1 MIACNVSQVVILGKE
16 RVDSLLT
23 SRGVL
28 TWGKKKKK
36 KSTGLN

>member
-1 MIACNVSQVVILGKE
+1 MIACNVSQVVILAKA

-23 SRGVL
+23 SGGFL
-28 TWGKKKKK
+28 TWGK